1 MIIKS
6 YLFEKNVSL
15 LDKYFAILIYGENIG
30 MKDDIKMQI
39 KEYLKNYEKI
49 TFTQDEILK
58 KNNILTEQI
67 ENISLFNDKKVIF
80 IIEASDK
87 IKDLVNEILEKE
99 NSNIKIFLFASNL
112 EKRSTL
118 RKIFEKSDKVGI
130 AACYQDNDRTLSEY
144 VRKKLEGYAGLT
156 QQVINF
162 LVNNS
167 GFDRKTLSHEI
178 NKIKSFFLDKKINF
192 DSLPELLNNNNNL
205 DFNNVRDSCLGGD
218 KEELNRNLGNIIF
231 QSENSYF
238 YLGIL
243 ANRIEKLTNISIGF
257 EKEKSIEKAIDKL
270 RPPIFWKDKPI
281 IFKQMKK
288 WNLKKLNEAKK
299 IIFEAELQIRVNTNL
314 NNNILI
320 KNLIVNL
327 YNKASSIS

>member
-299 IIFEAELQIRVNTNL
+299 IIFEAELQIKVNTNL